1 MVGFDAKDKDNL
13 DTKYLCPVL
22 RDQMEAH
29 YLTEQHQ
36 NALINAA
43 SQRSP
48 ESSQRQ
54 TDIVPCRGTATDIH
68 GLTTFNRDR
77 HDRTNTSSENQN
89 ALPTLSESTSRVPL
103 FTKSS
108 RRFLETVENAQEL
121 LNQVTRSPGSK
132 IDEGQDVS
140 YDGTLAWKIRNV
152 KEKIKDAQSK
162 RQISIYSSSF
172 YSTPGGYKMRGC
184 LYLNGCENAL
194 GTHISVF
201 FVLMRGECDTILKF
215 PFCYKITFVLCDQTP
230 TQRHFTQSFLPDVHS
245 SSFQRPQSDM
255 NNPYGFPRFIPLTKI
270 LQQGNSYVRDDTLF
284 IKIMVDFGEIQRTSL
299 PHVSSFSSSIL
310 IPAPQIIIN
319 QGTRRT
325 ISEESELAIQN
336 KKHKS

>member
-77 HDRTNTSSENQN
+77 HDRTNTSSKNQN

-103 FTKSS
+103 FTKRS

-121 LNQVTRSPGSK
+121 LNQVTRSPG
-132 IDEGQDVS
+132 
-140 YDGTLAWKIRNV
+140 
-152 KEKIKDAQSK
+152 KDAQSK

-172 YSTPGGYKMRGC
+172 YSTPDGYKMKGC

-245 SSFQRPQSDM
+245 SSFQRPLSDM
-255 NNPYGFPRFIPLTKI
+255 NNPYGFPKFIPLTTI